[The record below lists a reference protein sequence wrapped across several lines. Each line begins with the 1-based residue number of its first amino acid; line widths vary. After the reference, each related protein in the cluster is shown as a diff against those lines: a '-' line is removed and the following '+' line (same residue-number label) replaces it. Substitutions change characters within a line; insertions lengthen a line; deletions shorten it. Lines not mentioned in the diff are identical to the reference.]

1 MCTTAKTS
9 YNAITSPHGAT
20 MESFPFSMKF
30 NCTLERPVDA
40 VRNLLFEGEGKKKGM
55 LTSSTCVYHFFP
67 PSSPLSLSLSVLG
80 AHPRCAPPFGDD
92 EVLRRRTLMFH
103 RGTRGSQ
110 LRPRHFISGNI
121 RYLCKTELL
130 MHVRRIYRSRA
141 IIFLLF
147 RSQFFRV
154 GVTATVCG
162 GKENPYD
169 TNLPS
174 FSPPLFSF

>member
-1 MCTTAKTS
+1 MVPPWRVFRFRWNLIARSSGQST
-9 YNAITSPHGAT
+9 
-20 MESFPFSMKF
+20 PFTICFSKGRGRKKE
-30 NCTLERPVDA
+30 CLLV
-40 VRNLLFEGEGKKKGM
+40 VRACIIFSLL
-55 LTSSTCVYHFFP
+55 P
-67 PSSPLSLSLSVLG
+67 PLSLSLSVLG

-147 RSQFFRV
+147 RSQLFRV

-162 GKENPYD
+162 GVIGKENPYD

>member
-40 VRNLLFEGEGKKKGM
+40 VHNLLFEGEGKKKGM

-130 MHVRRIYRSRA
+130 MRSENLSIARNYIPSLSKPTLSRRRHCHD
-141 IIFLLF
+141 
-147 RSQFFRV
+147 
-154 GVTATVCG
+154 VCG
-162 GKENPYD
+162 GGEGW
-169 TNLPS
+169 
-174 FSPPLFSF
+174 